1 MLINLDDFSRMLKIE
16 RNYSENTISAYL
28 SDLKSFNVFLEKNKI
43 NFKDVI
49 NDSKHIKSFFRQLS
63 KKKLSPRSI
72 KRKFSSLSSYFIFLL
87 DRKTIKNNPLN
98 GIFTPK
104 VPKALPE
111 ILTTEEINKVFFQ
124 SENTDNEL
132 LGLRDRCILE
142 MLYSSGLRV
151 SELCNLKV
159 NNIQFD
165 LDLIRFFGKGNK
177 ERMIPLTYYAR
188 KWLERYLTQS
198 RRILSERSTKGS
210 KFVFLSN
217 NGLPLTRAAVWQ
229 SVKKYINKAAIP
241 KKISPHTFRHSF
253 ATHLIDGGANLV
265 EVQALLGHADI
276 STTEIYT
283 HLSRDFID
291 SEYMKA
297 FEKGKN

>member
-217 NGLPLTRAAVWQ
+217 NGLPLTRVAVWQ

-253 ATHLIDGGANLV
+253 ATHLVDGGANLV

-297 FEKGKN
+297 FEKDKN

>member
-28 SDLKSFNVFLEKNKI
+28 SDLKSFNFFLEKNKI

-217 NGLPLTRAAVWQ
+217 NGLPLTRVAVWQ

-253 ATHLIDGGANLV
+253 ATHLVDGGANLV

-297 FEKGKN
+297 FEKDKN